1 MSDKMKQDRA
11 ISVGEKIFLSVAIIM
26 IVMVLAI
33 LIITQ
38 GKSTEHTYEVDTEEI
53 TVDYSDAEKF
63 FLRDFEQRYPDYQI
77 YDSGDLTAEILE
89 NRNGKVI
96 VERCVGIVT
105 DSETGDGMEV
115 WLTMINGSPELIV
128 ECDGSEIYRE
138 DILNE
143 KDAKK
148 TADRIYEDYLSI
160 KAIETLTDDGD
171 TTVYIEDEEDD
182 EQSLIDERED
192 EIELSV
198 RDFVSVVSDTGCYNI
213 EDEVIDD
220 LKEHFLEYMY
230 RKWGIG
236 IYRPMYLEDT
246 DTVG

>member
-1 MSDKMKQDRA
+1 MQNIDVTASEIWDYCLNHQEA
-11 ISVGEKIFLSVAIIM
+11 LSRNQNLM
-26 IVMVLAI
+26 
-33 LIITQ
+33 
-38 GKSTEHTYEVDTEEI
+38 
-53 TVDYSDAEKF
+53 AEN
-63 FLRDFEQRYPDYQI
+63 PDY
-77 YDSGDLTAEILE
+77 
-89 NRNGKVI
+89 
-96 VERCVGIVT
+96 
-105 DSETGDGMEV
+105 GMEV

-171 TTVYIEDEEDD
+171 TTVYVEDEEDD

-236 IYRPMYLEDT
+236 IYRPMYLEDA
-246 DTVG
+246 DTGEDYFTEYPYDDLVYEDDNPIYKQE